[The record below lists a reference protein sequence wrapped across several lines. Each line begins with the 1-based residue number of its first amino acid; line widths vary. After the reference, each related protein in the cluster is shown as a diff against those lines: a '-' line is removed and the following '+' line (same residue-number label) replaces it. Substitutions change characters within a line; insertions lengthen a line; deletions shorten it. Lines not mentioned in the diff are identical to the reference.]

1 MWRQNDRAWR
11 RILHAAGAML
21 PCRPKVREPP
31 WRAAESRYQLDLTL
45 GDVYSYIMKRTQ
57 IYVDEEQDESLAKR
71 AAAAGVTKST
81 LIREAI
87 EAYLKGPAD
96 TGLRLDRFRAA
107 VRAAAGSAD
116 YLPDGKS
123 YVESLR
129 ALDARRQEEIERRR
143 RA

>member
-1 MWRQNDRAWR
+1 
-11 RILHAAGAML
+11 
-21 PCRPKVREPP
+21 
-31 WRAAESRYQLDLTL
+31 
-45 GDVYSYIMKRTQ
+45 MKRTQ

-87 EAYLKGPAD
+87 DAYLRGSPD
-96 TGLRLDRFRAA
+96 ERLHLDQFRAA

-116 YLPDGKS
+116 YLSDGKS
-123 YVESLR
+123 YVEALR
-129 ALDARRQEEIERRR
+129 ALDVGRQEEIERRR

>member
-1 MWRQNDRAWR
+1 
-11 RILHAAGAML
+11 
-21 PCRPKVREPP
+21 
-31 WRAAESRYQLDLTL
+31 
-45 GDVYSYIMKRTQ
+45 MKRTQ

-87 EAYLKGPAD
+87 DAYLKGPVD
-96 TGLRLDRFRAA
+96 KQLRLDRFRAA

-116 YLPDGKS
+116 YFSDGKS
-123 YVESLR
+123 YVEALR
-129 ALDARRQEEIERRR
+129 TLDARRQEEIEHRR

>member
-1 MWRQNDRAWR
+1 
-11 RILHAAGAML
+11 
-21 PCRPKVREPP
+21 
-31 WRAAESRYQLDLTL
+31 
-45 GDVYSYIMKRTQ
+45 MKRTQ

-87 EAYLKGPAD
+87 DAYLKGPTD
-96 TGLRLDRFRAA
+96 ERLRLDRFRAA

-116 YLPDGKS
+116 YLPDGKG
-123 YVESLR
+123 YVEVLR
-129 ALDARRQEEIERRR
+129 ARDVRRHEEIDRRR